1 MRLYIL
7 CEGQTEDRFVKEVLA
22 PHLLPLN
29 IYATPIICETKR
41 TAGKKYKGGVSKYNK
56 IRAELEILCKG
67 DPTAFVTT
75 MLDYYK
81 LPNETPG
88 KDDAKGDIYK
98 IATEIEAAVNANLG
112 GQRNLIV
119 NLIVHEFEG
128 LLFSNISAFE
138 GEANA
143 DDKTLMELAN
153 IKNSFPTPEHIN
165 DSETTAPSKRIL
177 KLLPEYS
184 KTLNGIPIAKRIGI
198 EKMAAEC
205 QHFRAWL
212 ENIQALGQ
220 EGVQ

>member
-1 MRLYIL
+1 MRLYVL

-22 PHLLPLN
+22 PYLLPQN
-29 IYATPIICETKR
+29 VYATSIICETKR
-41 TAGKKYKGGVSKYNK
+41 TAGKKYKGGVSKYSK

-81 LPNETPG
+81 LPNDTPS
-88 KDDAKGDIYK
+88 KDAKGDIYNVV
-98 IATEIEAAVNANLG
+98 TEIEAAIKANLG
-112 GQRNLIV
+112 GQHNLLA

-128 LLFSNISAFE
+128 LLFSDVSAFN
-138 GEANA
+138 GEAKA
-143 DDKTLMELAN
+143 DDKTILELAHIRN
-153 IKNSFPTPEHIN
+153 CFTTPEHIN
-165 DSETTAPSKRIL
+165 DSEATAPSKRIL

-198 EKMAAEC
+198 EKIAAEC

-212 ENIQALGQ
+212 ENIQALIQ
-220 EGVQ
+220 EDE